1 MTYMPKV
8 ETTQVQPIHPAT
20 EIGQVTLKVADLPRS
35 IAFYTDSIG
44 LTVFQQ
50 DSTSANLG
58 AGKRLILRLEAVPG
72 ARPQRTN
79 TTGLYHAAILLPN
92 RRALAIK
99 IAQLA
104 AQQI

>member
-1 MTYMPKV
+1 MTHMPKV

-50 DSTSANLG
+50 DSTSANL
-58 AGKRLILRLEAVPG
+58 
-72 ARPQRTN
+72 QRISGGSRYN
-79 TTGLYHAAILLPN
+79 EEN
-92 RRALAIK
+92 DNV
-99 IAQLA
+99 
-104 AQQI
+104 